1 MPSTRSLKKKR
12 SFTLSRSSVV
22 YLERLKRERRISSA
36 SRVLD
41 ELIREEEA
49 RRRRA
54 SAEAAIAN
62 YYDNLSEAEQR
73 EHEAWG
79 RFAMEQFR
87 EK

>member
-1 MPSTRSLKKKR
+1 MPSTRSLKEKR

-36 SRVLD
+36 SRILD

-54 SAEAAIAN
+54 SAEAAIAD
-62 YYDNLSEAEQR
+62 YYDNLSEEDHR
-73 EHEAWG
+73 ELGAWG

-87 EK
+87 DE

>member
-1 MPSTRSLKKKR
+1 MPSMRSLKEKR

-54 SAEAAIAN
+54 STEAAIAD
-62 YYDNLSEAEQR
+62 YYDNLCEAEHR
-73 EHEAWG
+73 ELGAWG

-87 EK
+87 DK

>member
-1 MPSTRSLKKKR
+1 MPSKTTPKEKR

-22 YLERLKRERRISSA
+22 YLERLKRERRISSV

-54 SAEAAIAN
+54 LEEAAIAG
-62 YYDNLSEAEQR
+62 YYDRLSEPERR
-73 EHEAWG
+73 EKEAWG
-79 RFAMEQFR
+79 RFAMEQVR
-87 EK
+87 DE